1 MTSIISITQEIL
13 NELSNTNPN
22 TQINNNNNKTSTLN
36 INEISKRKQSPNKK
50 HFHITYLRTVIQ
62 FLDYNSILSLTL
74 VNKEF
79 NAFFSSI
86 YYYKFVSQINYH
98 QKHFTPLPKPSST
111 TNNTNS
117 ILPANKKKQSG
128 GLFSAITG
136 ALSYFTPSMDYT
148 TKVGASSEFK
158 EIETKIA
165 LHETLLTRK
174 LKQLELSNEITCIRS
189 KIDDLIA
196 ERFKYKSTINKD
208 NSDEQ
213 IQQFKREKL
222 ESNYNSLQLEIE
234 LLKKECLN
242 AKTENERLQNED
254 INTDLQINSITNYI
268 KNHLV

>member
-13 NELSNTNPN
+13 NELTNTTNAQTNTKKASN
-22 TQINNNNNKTSTLN
+22 LN
-36 INEISKRKQSPNKK
+36 INEISKRKPSPNKK
-50 HFHITYLRTVIQ
+50 HFRITYLRTVIQ
-62 FLDYNSILSLTL
+62 FLDYPSILSLTL

-79 NAFFSSI
+79 NSFFSSI
-86 YYYKFVSQINYH
+86 YYYKFISQINYH
-98 QKHFTPLPKPSST
+98 QKHFVPPPKTAST
-111 TNNTNS
+111 TSTQS
-117 ILPANKKKQSG
+117 ILPTKKKQSG

-136 ALSYFTPSMDYT
+136 ALSYFTPNMDYN
-148 TKVGASSEFK
+148 TKVGTRSEFK

-174 LKQLELSNEITCIRS
+174 LKQLELSKEITSIRS

-196 ERFKYKSTINKD
+196 ERFKYKSTNKND

-234 LLKKECLN
+234 SLKKECSYLK
-242 AKTENERLQNED
+242 AENERLQKED

-268 KNHLV
+268 KNHLA

>member
-13 NELSNTNPN
+13 NELSNTN
-22 TQINNNNNKTSTLN
+22 TQINNNNKTSTLN

-50 HFHITYLRTVIQ
+50 QFHITYLRTVIQ

-86 YYYKFVSQINYH
+86 YYYKFISQINYH
-98 QKHFTPLPKPSST
+98 QKHFTPLPKPSSS
-111 TNNTNS
+111 TNNTNT
-117 ILPANKKKQSG
+117 ANKKKQSG

-148 TKVGASSEFK
+148 TKVGARSEFK

-174 LKQLELSNEITCIRS
+174 LKQLELSNEITSIRS

-196 ERFKYKSTINKD
+196 ERFKYKSTNNKD

-222 ESNYNSLQLEIE
+222 ELNYNSLQLEIE

-242 AKTENERLQNED
+242 VKTENERLQNED

>member
-13 NELSNTNPN
+13 NELSNTN
-22 TQINNNNNKTSTLN
+22 TQINNKKTSNLN
-36 INEISKRKQSPNKK
+36 INEISKRKTSQNKK
-50 HFHITYLRTVIQ
+50 QFRITYLRTVIQ

-79 NAFFSSI
+79 HSFFSSI

-98 QKHFTPLPKPSST
+98 QKHFIPLPKTAPINS
-111 TNNTNS
+111 TNS
-117 ILPANKKKQSG
+117 ILPTKKKQSG

-136 ALSYFTPSMDYT
+136 ALSYFTPNMDFN
-148 TKVGASSEFK
+148 TKVGSRSEYK

-174 LKQLELSNEITCIRS
+174 RKQLELSKEITSIRS

-196 ERFKYKSTINKD
+196 ERFKYKSINNKD

-234 LLKKECLN
+234 LLKKECSNLK
-242 AKTENERLQNED
+242 AENEHLQKED